1 MAAIEFGLF
10 DWIDLGPNSIGE
22 LYESR
27 IKLAELADRAGFY
40 GYHLAEHHGTPLGM
54 APSPSIFFAALAQRT
69 TRIRFGPMA
78 YLLPMYHPIR
88 LIEEVCML
96 DHLSGG
102 RMEVGVSRGV
112 SPYEI
117 KCFGVDPNPDV
128 TREIFAETLDIFRA
142 GMCNDVLEY
151 SGKHYQFHD
160 VPIELKPLQRP
171 YPPLWYPSFSE
182 SGVTYAAEHAF
193 NFMSLG
199 PPSLVAKLMGTYRD
213 IHAAHSK
220 ASDRINGHIET
231 PKLGAM
237 RQIFVAETEE
247 EAHKIARP
255 AYEDWYRSI
264 TKLWHRNSD
273 NSYDDFFRWD
283 PCLAAETIL
292 VGSVAKVREQIQ
304 RVVTESG
311 INYFVGSF
319 AWGSLSP
326 EQSRRSLELFISE
339 IVPEIEA

>member
-1 MAAIEFGLF
+1 MATIEFGLF
-10 DWIDLGPNSIGE
+10 DWIDLARGSVGD

-27 IKLAELADRAGFY
+27 LQLIEFADRAGFY

-54 APSPSIFFAALAQRT
+54 APSPSLFFAALAQRT
-69 TRIRFGPMA
+69 RRIRFGPMA
-78 YLLPMYHPIR
+78 FLLPMYHPVR

-102 RMEVGVSRGV
+102 RVEIGVSRGV

-117 KCFGVDPNPDV
+117 ACFGVDPNVDV
-128 TREIFAETLDIFRA
+128 TREIFSETLDVFRA
-142 GMCNDVLEY
+142 GMSNEVLDY
-151 SGKHYQFHD
+151 SGKYFEFRD
-160 VPIELKPLQRP
+160 VPMEMKPVQRP

-182 SGVTYAAEHAF
+182 SGVTYAAEHGF

-199 PPSLVAKLMGTYRD
+199 PPALIAHLMDIYRKV
-213 IHAAHSK
+213 SE
-220 ASDRINGHIET
+220 ASTRRADRINGHVAT

-247 EAHKIARP
+247 KAFEIARP
-255 AYEDWYRSI
+255 AYEDWYKSI

-273 NSYDDFFRWD
+273 ASYDDFFRWD

-292 VGSVAKVREQIQ
+292 VGSVDKVREQIQ
-304 RVVTESG
+304 RVVSESG

-319 AWGSLSP
+319 AWGSLPP
-326 EQSRRSLELFISE
+326 EESRRSLELFASE
-339 IVPEIEA
+339 IMPEMSR